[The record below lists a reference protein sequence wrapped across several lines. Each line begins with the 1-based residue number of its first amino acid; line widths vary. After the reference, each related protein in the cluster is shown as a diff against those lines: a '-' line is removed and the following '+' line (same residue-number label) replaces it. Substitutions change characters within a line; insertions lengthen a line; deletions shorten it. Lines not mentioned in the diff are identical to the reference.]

1 MIKKI
6 YNLFKILR
14 KLSSSGAVE
23 ILDEIKPIPKI
34 LKFVFFIFSLGSSKK
49 LETLQKSS
57 GEKWIYQQ
65 FGEH

>member
-49 LETLQKSS
+49 QDRLPAFSKD
-57 GEKWIYQQ
+57 KAKKY
-65 FGEH
+65 